1 MTDRDERGPDRRFA
15 ASRSDPAARRN
26 GDDDELPVTVDH
38 RELEVELRRVVVGTL
53 GTETAS
59 RAAEGR
65 PPLTRMDRRRL
76 AEATVTRAL
85 RDHFRATTAHGS
97 TPLTP
102 EQERQITL
110 NVLAGVFS
118 RLPVL
123 DELLEHPD
131 YTDLF
136 HTGPDDARA
145 RTLDGRE
152 VPLDPFFGSDEEMV
166 AFTQDVAR
174 KGGRLGAGEDLFAEG
189 DLGAS
194 GIEQEFTP
202 THPVV
207 DLRLSPSGARFSAV
221 GPWVTANGTHISIRR
236 HPLVDADQDALVERA
251 MYDAGLASFFGA
263 SMRAGYSMVIVGAP
277 GAGKT
282 TLARALAHELDP
294 GVRIVQIEQN
304 PELAL
309 ETDPS
314 RHNQVLAWI
323 ERPANMEGRG
333 AHTLADHAREAQRH
347 YPDRLIVGEVR
358 GGEVM
363 GLLQA
368 LSLGVPGLFTMHAK
382 SATNTWSRLV
392 FYAQQAD
399 QGLAPEYVLRA
410 AAESLDLVVYLRTP
424 TNVGRAVATVLH
436 VGDYDE
442 ALKRPIC
449 DDWFGSGPE
458 GVAAPNPNAPI
469 PAADLEILTSHGYD
483 PSLHHGRGGGR

>member
-1 MTDRDERGPDRRFA
+1 MTDGQERAPGRRLMAGA
-15 ASRSDPAARRN
+15 ADPAKRRN
-26 GDDDELPVTVDH
+26 GGDELPVAVDH
-38 RELEVELRRVVVGTL
+38 RQLEAELRRTVVGTL
-53 GTETAS
+53 GSETAS
-59 RAAEGR
+59 RAAEGK
-65 PPLTRMDRRRL
+65 PPLTGMDRRRL

-85 RDHFRATTAHGS
+85 RDHFRATTAHGA

-118 RLPVL
+118 RLPAL

-131 YTDLF
+131 YTDMF
-136 HTGPDDARA
+136 FTGPNDARA

-152 VPLDPFFGSDEEMV
+152 VRLDPPWGSDEEMV

-174 KGGRLGAGEDLFAEG
+174 KGGGLGAGEDLFADG
-189 DLGAS
+189 DRGMG

-236 HPLVDADQDALVERA
+236 HPLVGADHDTLVGRG

-263 SMRAGYSMVIVGAP
+263 STRAGYRIVIVGAP

-282 TLARALAHELDP
+282 TLLRALAHDLDP
-294 GVRIVQIEQN
+294 DARIVQIEQN
-304 PELAL
+304 PELGL
-309 ETDPS
+309 DTDPT

-358 GGEVM
+358 GAEVM

-368 LSLGVPGLFTMHAK
+368 LSLGVPGLCTMHAT
-382 SATNTWSRLV
+382 SAMNVFSRLV
-392 FYAQQAD
+392 LYAQQSD
-399 QGLAPEYVLRA
+399 QALAPEYVLRT
-410 AAESLDLVVYLRTP
+410 AAESLDLVVYLRKP
-424 TNVGRAVATVLH
+424 TDGRRAVANVLH
-436 VGDYDE
+436 VGDYDDV
-442 ALKRPIC
+442 LKRPIC
-449 DDWFGSGPE
+449 DDWFVPGPD
-458 GVAAPNPNAPI
+458 GVAVPNPNSPI
-469 PAADLEILTSHGYD
+469 PAADLATLTAHGYD
-483 PSLHHGRGGGR
+483 PSFHHRRGGRW